1 MRITTGTILVA
12 LIVGALQIRADQS
25 PPTAAPLPPPQA
37 WNGKSRSLLV
47 PSTDPWITPAEKS
60 GFRTSPSYADTVAWL
75 KKLVAATPDLRMI
88 SIGRSPEGR
97 DIWMVLASHDRLF
110 TPEALARTGKPLLFA
125 QGGIHAGEIDGKD
138 AGLMLLRDLTVGGAR
153 RDLLDRANF
162 AFVPIFNVDG
172 HERTSRFGR
181 INQRGP
187 ESIGWRT
194 NARNLN
200 LNRDY
205 AKLDTDEMRGMVNA
219 LDHWK
224 PDLYLDLHVT
234 DGMDY
239 QYDVTFG
246 WNETTGYSPEI
257 ARWLWTTFRPAA
269 IRDLRRMG
277 HIPGPLI
284 FPAAGDDLS
293 KGLTVPNYPPRFSH
307 GYGDARHM
315 ATVLVENHSLKPY
328 EQRVLGTLV
337 LLESALETVG
347 REGNT
352 LRQARHADSDLHI
365 DPIPLDWSEPT
376 AGSTSETMEFLG
388 IESRTS
394 SSAISGGTRTEFL
407 GKPSTLRLPVL
418 RQSEVRTRVTRPK
431 AYWVPAAWSDIVE
444 RLTLHGIRVERCPVP
459 RDLDV
464 EMYRITEPKL
474 ATEAVEGR
482 VRITAK
488 PIVEKRHEHFAAGSY
503 RVPLNQ
509 PLGELAAILLEPA
522 SPDSFFQWGFFHEI
536 LQRTEY
542 VEGYVVEPMAEQM
555 LASDPALRA
564 EFERRLAT
572 DEAFKASPEARLRFF
587 YERTPYFDERWRLYP
602 IARER

>member
-1 MRITTGTILVA
+1 MRMATSTILIA
-12 LIVGALQIRADQS
+12 LVVGTLQARADQS
-25 PPTAAPLPPPQA
+25 PQAPLPPVQT
-37 WNGKSRSLLV
+37 WSGRSRSLIV
-47 PSTDPWITPAEKS
+47 PASDPWITPAEKS
-60 GFRTSPSYADTVAWL
+60 GFHSSPSYADTVAWL

-110 TPEALARTGKPLLFA
+110 TPEALARTGKPLLLA

-153 RDLLDRANF
+153 RDLLDRVNL

-187 ESIGWRT
+187 DSIGWRT

-205 AKLDTDEMRGMVNA
+205 AKLDTDEVRSMVST

-234 DGMDY
+234 DGLDY
-239 QYDVTFG
+239 QYDITFG

-257 ARWLWTTFRPAA
+257 ARWLWSHFRPAA
-269 IRDLRRMG
+269 MRDLHRMG
-277 HIPGPLI
+277 HIPGPLV
-284 FPAAGDDLS
+284 FPAVDDDLS
-293 KGLTVPNYPPRFSH
+293 KGLTVANSPPRFSS
-307 GYGDARHM
+307 GYGDARHLP
-315 ATVLVENHSLKPY
+315 TVLVENHSLKPY

-337 LLESALETVG
+337 LLESAMETLARDG
-347 REGNT
+347 ST
-352 LRQARHADSDLHI
+352 LRQAIHADADLHP
-365 DPIPLDWSEPT
+365 DPIALDWSEPRS
-376 AGSTSETMEFLG
+376 AANPETLEFLG
-388 IESRTS
+388 IESRS
-394 SSAISGGTRTEFL
+394 SPSPISGTTRIEFL
-407 GKPSTLRLPVL
+407 GKPVVLHLPVL
-418 RQSEVRTRVTRPK
+418 RQSEVRARVARPK

-444 RLTLHGIRVERCPVP
+444 RLTIHGIRVERTAVP

-464 EMYRITEPKL
+464 EMYRINEPKL
-474 ATEAVEGR
+474 ATEATEGR
-482 VRITAK
+482 VRLTARAT
-488 PIVEKRHEHFAAGSY
+488 VEKRREHFATGSY

-509 PLGELAAILLEPA
+509 PLGELAALLLEPS
-522 SPDSFFQWGFFHEI
+522 SPDSFFQWGFFDEI

-542 VEGYVVEPMAEQM
+542 VEGYIVEPMAETM
-555 LASDPALRA
+555 LAADPGLRA
-564 EFERRLAT
+564 AFERRLAT
-572 DEAFKASPEARLRFF
+572 DEEFRKSPEARLRFF
-587 YERTPYFDERWRLYP
+587 YERTPYFDDRWRLYP
-602 IARER
+602 IAREP

>member
-1 MRITTGTILVA
+1 MPTRTFLVLLIAGTLR
-12 LIVGALQIRADQS
+12 LRAAEL
-25 PPTAAPLPPPQA
+25 PAFAPLPPSQPWQ
-37 WNGKSRSLLV
+37 GKSRSLV
-47 PSTDPWITPAEKS
+47 VSENDPWITPAEKS
-60 GFRTSPSYADTVAWL
+60 GFRTSPSYADTVTWL

-88 SIGRSPEGR
+88 SMGRSAEGR
-97 DIWMVLASHDRLF
+97 DVWMVLASHDRLF
-110 TPEALARTGKPLLFA
+110 TPEALARTGKPLLLA
-125 QGGIHAGEIDGKD
+125 QAGIHAGEIDGKD
-138 AGLMLLRDLTVGGAR
+138 AGLMLLRDLTVGGSR
-153 RDLLDRANF
+153 RDLLDRVNF

-205 AKLDTDEMRGMVNA
+205 AKLDTDEVRGMVST

-224 PDLYLDLHVT
+224 PNLYLDLHVT
-234 DGMDY
+234 DGLDY

-246 WNETTGYSPEI
+246 WNETSGYSPEI
-257 ARWLWTTFRPAA
+257 ARWLGSTFRPAA
-269 IRDLRRMG
+269 LRDLRRMG

-284 FPAAGDDLS
+284 FPAANDDLS
-293 KGLTVPNYPPRFSH
+293 RGLTVANYPPRFSH
-307 GYGDARHM
+307 GYGDARHL
-315 ATVLVENHSLKPY
+315 ATVLVESHSLKPY

-337 LLESALETVG
+337 LLESALETLG

-352 LRQARHADSDLHI
+352 LRQASRSDADLHP

-376 AGSTSETMEFLG
+376 SGPNPETLEFLG
-388 IESRTS
+388 IESRS
-394 SSAISGGTRTEFL
+394 SASAISGATRIEFL
-407 GKPSTLRLPVL
+407 GRPATLRVPVL
-418 RQSEVRTRVTRPK
+418 RQSEIRTRVTRPK
-431 AYWVPAAWSDIVE
+431 AYWVPAAWTDIVE
-444 RLTLHGIRVERCPVP
+444 RLTIHGIRVERSAVP
-459 RDLDV
+459 RDVDV
-464 EMYRITEPKL
+464 EMYRLTEPKL
-474 ATEAVEGR
+474 ASDPAEGR

-488 PIVEKRHEHFAAGSY
+488 TLVEKRREHFATGSY
-503 RVPLNQ
+503 RIPLNQ
-509 PLGELAAILLEPA
+509 PLGELAAILLEPS

-542 VEGYVVEPMAEQM
+542 VEGYVIEPLAEQM
-555 LASDPALRA
+555 LAADPALRS

-572 DEAFKASPEARLRFF
+572 DETFKASPEARLRFF
-587 YERTPYFDERWRLYP
+587 YERTPYSDERWRLYP

>member
-1 MRITTGTILVA
+1 MRIATGMLLIAVTVA
-12 LIVGALQIRADQS
+12 LHARAQE
-25 PPTAAPLPPPQA
+25 PAQTAPLPPAQA
-37 WNGKSRSLLV
+37 WSGKSRSLIV
-47 PSTDPWITPAEKS
+47 PASDPWITPAEKS
-60 GFRTSPSYADTVAWL
+60 GFRTSPSYAETVAWL
-75 KKLVAATPDLRMI
+75 KKLTAAAPDLRMI

-138 AGLMLLRDLTVGGAR
+138 AALMLLRDLTVGSR
-153 RDLLDRANF
+153 RDLLDRVNLAI
-162 AFVPIFNVDG
+162 VPIFNVDG

-205 AKLDTDEMRGMVNA
+205 TKLDTDEVRGMVSA

-224 PDLYLDLHVT
+224 PDLYVDLHVT
-234 DGMDY
+234 DGLDY
-239 QYDVTFG
+239 QYDITFG

-257 ARWLWTTFRPAA
+257 ARWLGTNFRPALM
-269 IRDLRRMG
+269 RDLRHMG

-284 FPAAGDDLS
+284 FPAGDDLTR
-293 KGLTVPNYPPRFSH
+293 GLTVANYPPRFSH

-328 EQRVLGTLV
+328 EQRVLGTRV
-337 LLESALETVG
+337 LLESAMETLG

-352 LRQARHADSDLHI
+352 LRQASHADSDLHP
-365 DPIPLDWSEPT
+365 DPIPLDWSEPKSG
-376 AGSTSETMEFLG
+376 AVPETLEFLG
-388 IESRTS
+388 IESRS
-394 SSAISGGTRTEFL
+394 SASAISGATRIEFF
-407 GKPSTLRLPVL
+407 GRPATLRLPVL
-418 RQSEVRTRVTRPK
+418 RQSEVRARVSRPK

-444 RLTLHGIRVERCPVP
+444 RLTIHGIRVERTAVP

-474 ATEAVEGR
+474 ATDAVEGR
-482 VRITAK
+482 VRLSGKTT
-488 PIVEKRHEHFAAGSY
+488 VEKRREHFTVGSY

-509 PLGELAAILLEPA
+509 PLGELAAILLEPS
-522 SPDSFFQWGFFHEI
+522 SPDSFFQWGFFHQI

-542 VEGYVVEPMAEQM
+542 VEGYIVEPMAEQM
-555 LASDPALRA
+555 MAANPALRA
-564 EFERRLAT
+564 EFERRVAG
-572 DEAFKASPEARLRFF
+572 DEAFRKNPEARLRFF
-587 YERTPYFDERWRLYP
+587 YERTPYFDQRWRLYP
-602 IARER
+602 IAREP

>member
-1 MRITTGTILVA
+1 MRIATGTLLIALLVGTQPA
-12 LIVGALQIRADQS
+12 RAQE
-25 PPTAAPLPPPQA
+25 PPQTAPLPPAQA
-37 WNGKSRSLLV
+37 WSGKSRALIV
-47 PSTDPWITPAEKS
+47 PAGDPWITPAEKS
-60 GFRTSPSYADTVAWL
+60 GFRASPSYAETVAWL
-75 KKLVAATPDLRMI
+75 KKLMAATPDLRMI

-125 QGGIHAGEIDGKD
+125 QAGIHAGEIDGKD
-138 AGLMLLRDLTVGGAR
+138 AALMLLRDLTVGGSR
-153 RDLLDRANF
+153 RDLLDRVNLAI
-162 AFVPIFNVDG
+162 VPIFNVDG

-205 AKLDTDEMRGMVNA
+205 AKLDTEEVRGMVSA

-234 DGMDY
+234 DGLDY
-239 QYDVTFG
+239 QYDITFG

-257 ARWLWTTFRPAA
+257 ARWLGTHFRPAA
-269 IRDLRRMG
+269 MRDLHHMG

-284 FPAAGDDLS
+284 FPAGGDDLS
-293 KGLTVPNYPPRFSH
+293 RGLTVANYPPRFSH
-307 GYGDARHM
+307 GYGDARHL

-337 LLESALETVG
+337 LLESAMESLG
-347 REGNT
+347 RDGNT
-352 LRQARHADSDLHI
+352 LRQAIHADRDLRP
-365 DPIPLDWSEPT
+365 DPIPLDWSEPKSG
-376 AGSTSETMEFLG
+376 AVPETLDFLG
-388 IESRTS
+388 IESR
-394 SSAISGGTRTEFL
+394 SSASSISGGTRIEFL
-407 GKPSTLRLPVL
+407 GRPTTLRLPVM
-418 RQSEVRTRVTRPK
+418 RQSEVRARVTRPK

-444 RLTLHGIRVERCPVP
+444 RLTIHGIRVERIAVP
-459 RDLDV
+459 RDVDV

-474 ATEAVEGR
+474 AAEAVEGR
-482 VRITAK
+482 VRLVGKTT
-488 PIVEKRHEHFAAGSY
+488 VEKRRERFVAGSY

-509 PLGELAAILLEPA
+509 PLGELAAILLEPS
-522 SPDSFFQWGFFHEI
+522 SPDSFFQWGFFHQI

-542 VEGYVVEPMAEQM
+542 VEGYILEPMAEQM
-555 LASDPALRA
+555 MAANPTLRA
-564 EFERRLAT
+564 EFERRLAD
-572 DEAFKASPEARLRFF
+572 DEAFRKSPEARLRFF

-602 IARER
+602 IAREP